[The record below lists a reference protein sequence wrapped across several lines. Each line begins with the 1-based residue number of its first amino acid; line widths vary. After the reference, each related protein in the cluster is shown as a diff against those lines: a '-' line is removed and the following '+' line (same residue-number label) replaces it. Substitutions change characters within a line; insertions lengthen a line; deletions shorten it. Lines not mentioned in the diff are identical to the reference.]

1 MPNFSLKN
9 IFGQNKRTALIRKNI
24 LFSFLIKGW
33 SGLVQLLLVPL
44 TLKCL
49 GEYTNGVWLTI
60 ASLLLWIDNMD
71 IGLGNGLR
79 NMLATFVAQGDY
91 EKARRAVSSTFLMLI
106 FIIVPILI
114 ILIGV
119 VEYADIYSFLNV
131 KSSLIPD
138 LRTPLIVALIFV
150 CSNFIFKF
158 IGNFYMGMQLLAVNN
173 FLVVSAHTL
182 ALIVTWILY
191 IAGSHS
197 LLLIAIANT
206 CTPLI
211 VYLIAYPYT
220 FFVRYPNMRPGI
232 KYFDKTMISGV
243 FNIGM
248 KFFLLQM
255 CGAIL
260 FMSSNLLISKLFT
273 PAHVTP
279 YQIAYRLFSIVMVMF
294 TAVSNPYWS
303 ATTDA
308 FARGDM
314 EWIRNSKRRIERLL
328 LILGGMM
335 ILMVTLSAPIY
346 SVWIG
351 NDSDVPFSMSLAMAL
366 YIFVLIVSLA
376 YSNFL
381 NGMGILRLQMICT
394 VIAAI
399 AFIPMAIVASHIY
412 DNVLSILIVMII
424 VNLPGLIVNRIQLTK
439 HLR

>member
-1 MPNFSLKN
+1 MFSLNN
-9 IFGQNKRTALIRKNI
+9 IFGSNKRTALIRKNI

-33 SGLVQLLLVPL
+33 SGVVQLLLVPL

-91 EKARRAVSSTFLMLI
+91 DKARRAVSSTFMMLI

-114 ILIGV
+114 LLVCIIEMVDVYPVLN
-119 VEYADIYSFLNV
+119 ADPNI
-131 KSSLIPD
+131 IPD
-138 LRTPLIVALIFV
+138 IEKPLIVALIFV
-150 CSNFIFKF
+150 SSNFIFKF
-158 IGNFYMGMQLLAVNN
+158 IGNFYMGMQLPAVNN

-182 ALIVTWILY
+182 TLIATYVLY
-191 IAGSHS
+191 VVGSHS
-197 LLLIAIANT
+197 LMHIAIVNT
-206 CTPLI
+206 STPLI
-211 VYLIAYPYT
+211 IYLIAYPYT
-220 FFVRYPNMRPGI
+220 FFVRYPQMRPGVRF
-232 KYFDKTMISGV
+232 FDKSMINGV

-248 KFFLLQM
+248 KFFLLQI

-260 FMSSNLLISKLFT
+260 FMSSNLIISQLFT

-279 YQIAYRLFSIVMVMF
+279 YQIAYRLFSLVVVLF

-314 EWIRNSKRRIERLL
+314 VWIRNSKRRIEKLL
-328 LILGGMM
+328 CALSLLM
-335 ILMVTLSAPIY
+335 IVMVMLSGWIY

-351 NDSDVPFSMSLAMAL
+351 EEAEVPFEMSLFMAI
-366 YIFVLIVSLA
+366 YIIVLISSLA

-381 NGMGILRLQMICT
+381 NGMGVLRLQMVCT
-394 VIAAI
+394 VGAAI
-399 AFIPMAIVASHIY
+399 AFIPLAIIASHLY
-412 DNVLSILIVMII
+412 DNVISILAVMIL
-424 VNLPGLIVNRIQLTK
+424 VNIPGLIVNRMQLTR
-439 HLR
+439 HLK